1 MLEYSTGIEDNLYK
15 FNYISMRK
23 RTTLLLKSFF
33 KASLSLFFIFHTLA
47 PSVLA
52 TGDLLST
59 QKESVSDTAEDTAG
73 EITKEAV
80 SDPESIVKEGLPYR
94 ETKLPG
100 PNLKNRGGQYSISS
114 TSGIWTSV
122 TGGSHV
128 TGVNTSEVRW
138 GKSNCMEKVC
148 VEYGWFGICKKYEY
162 QNRCSGLGFN
172 GTADQSFNA
181 DEKILL
187 GDLSHFNWPTNGGA
201 NGAKLKIT
209 LNFANPALTP
219 SPTFTYDFKL
229 EETTNSKPCPPWHG
243 AGHEPC
249 DDRVTFP
256 NAYGEEVFT
265 IGDTKYTL
273 KIDGFQDKYP
283 EGTPLTGFVTEENK
297 ENKAYLVG
305 HLSSVLIEK
314 PAISLIKKVN
324 GDDANNPT
332 GPVVAV
338 GDTVNFEYIVQNTGN
353 VALSGINVA
362 DDKGVSVTCP
372 QTTLESGKSMTCTG
386 SAIAVAGQYK
396 NTGTVTTTSH
406 PSVSASDVA
415 HYYGV
420 EKINICHATHVASH
434 QYSKEEISMTPN
446 VQGHDDHNGDI
457 IPPFSNDLVNYPG
470 KNWDE
475 YGKSIYNNDCKVPSG
490 TLTVKKVVTPDSDTT
505 SFDITGTGTTSVA
518 GAPTFLD
525 GNTGTISGTQSKTF
539 TVYPG
544 TYSVT
549 EQLPEGWRQVSNTC
563 TDVVIAKGESK
574 ECTITNTKEA
584 KLTIVK
590 IAYPGSDQEFT
601 FTSSIPENNTFTLKD
616 TNSSPD
622 VNGSKPFNLAEG
634 IYSVSEN
641 DTEGWEKT
649 SASCSNQDEI
659 SSIKLKP
666 GDSVTCTFV
675 NTKYG
680 SISGHKWND
689 ADGLADTTDDRT
701 PVEGWTIFIDANGNG
716 VLDDGEKKTTTGPD
730 GKYSFA
736 NLLPGTYTIA
746 EVLTA
751 GWIQLGGLSQSITIT
766 AGEDKENVDFV
777 NVKYPTIQ
785 VKKKV
790 DTNGDGTVDI
800 ENATDW
806 QWKIDSETHNTGSAP
821 IAKMPGKYT
830 ISEMQKPNYHVT
842 SMVCT
847 NNGVEIVD
855 KVGESEEI
863 TLKSGDNVVCTFT
876 NARNLGKL
884 IIEKEVINDNGGS
897 KKATDF
903 SFQIGSETPIEFTQ
917 NGANELLGKNEYVRY
932 AGLEYSITEVE
943 ANQEGYTT
951 TYENCTN
958 ITVPYN
964 GEVVCKIKNYD
975 NKPSLTL
982 VKEVK
987 NDNGGE
993 LVATDWTLTATGPTT
1008 IEGDGGVT
1016 SGDNFEAGT
1025 YTLSEVGKPTIDVSR
1040 YKAGKWNCTNNVTV
1054 NENNQITLGLGQSTT
1069 CTIVNDDIAP
1079 SLELVKVVDNKY
1091 GGNAQATSWT
1101 LTATGPTTIEGAG
1114 GVTSDDNF
1122 EAGTYTLS
1130 EVGGVSGYEAG
1141 TWSCT
1146 NGVTVDAN
1154 NGITLKAGQSTVCT
1168 ITNTEIQ
1175 PTLTLIKVVKNEN
1188 GGTKTVS
1195 DFSLYIGNDKVTSGV
1210 AKGVNSNVEY
1220 TVREDQL
1227 DGYEASSWTGDCSAD
1242 GKITL
1247 KSGENKT
1254 CTITNSDI
1262 APSLTVKKHV
1272 KNDNGGNADISK
1284 FEIKLNDDA
1293 LTFDT
1298 GVVAGD
1304 TTTYTSTPSV
1314 VSNTSYSLS
1323 EKTDVFGYNAGT
1335 WTCKDNLTNAE
1346 LNPSSLKLNEGQS
1359 VTCEITNDDIA
1370 PKLTVIKHVVNNG
1383 NDGLKQ
1389 ASDFTI
1395 KVDGTNVSNTQFS
1408 GSEEGVTVTLNQGE
1422 FKVTEIEDTENYTAT
1437 YEGCEGSIK
1446 VGESKTCKITNTG
1459 KDHIPA
1465 IEVTK
1470 TADKTSVEETGENV
1484 TFTFTVKNTSKVD
1497 TVEILSLVDSVY
1509 GNLDG
1514 DHACKVGNT
1523 LAPNAVC
1530 SFTLTKN
1537 ISGDASGNPHKNT
1550 FTATVKDDEQNEV
1563 SGSDDETITFTDVK
1577 PSIEVLKTAN
1587 VSEIPETGGE
1597 VTFTFKVTNRSLEKV
1612 TITSL
1617 EDDVIGTLAGDED
1630 CKVGTELEAGKS
1642 CEFQQVFTIPS
1653 TTAGDENAPTS
1664 HQNIFTATVEDNEG
1678 NKAEDEDEE
1687 EIKLTPV
1694 PSLKLV
1700 KKVVHKY
1707 NSDEDITEA
1716 DWVLSALPDNGD
1728 GFTYAGDT
1736 NEFRFVKAGVA
1747 YLLSETGKYM
1757 EQFEASDWSC
1767 TGGELEGSTLT
1778 LSATDDVVCTITN
1791 TAKPVTIKV
1800 IKELY
1805 DYTGREILSNQE
1817 FPINLLDGDGRPVAN
1832 GTIVTV
1838 DNPEDAKKF
1847 EGLNKGK
1854 YSVREVEMPD
1864 GYVSEGCHATGS
1876 EIIEANNGETIE
1888 FICKNRIVNPLL
1900 EIEKTNNT
1908 IGTPK
1913 HAGEQVLYTITVKAP
1928 KDDDDSSKYVLKNV
1942 VVNDLAPAGF
1952 AYDGGSWTAI
1962 SSLRGNIA
1970 GVEPTYNGTDFAKW
1984 ELGDMVEGEVVTLT
1998 YTTTIS
2004 PTQDPGK
2011 YPDVAWTK
2019 GSSLTNEEILG
2030 NVSTGAD
2037 TPFVGTEVEVIALD
2051 EMEEGEVL
2059 GASTS
2064 MRLPNTG
2071 AKTYLTIGAIIAML
2085 VGLFTIFN
2093 DDKKKKFALKGV
2105 ILSVVALLLPTA
2117 IFAGYFAV
2125 EIETPKTP
2133 TKVGTYD
2140 IAFFATNTEK
2150 KIVKVECFE
2159 DGVSFQTLDNVNSGK
2174 CKVSGKTGGTYK
2186 YYVEATDE
2194 DGTKKQS
2201 KEVTIAV
2208 DLTKPSVVEN
2218 YKKDGNVLKFKTA
2231 NDGRTEKVEIF
2242 RSEKPSFI
2250 ANASTFLAEVKCAP
2264 NTECTYTDST
2274 AVAGK
2279 TYYYA
2284 IRAVDNIGNTSG
2296 FVSDEKVITV
2306 AEKTGTTTNVSN
2318 IGNTTTTGST
2328 TVTTEEDKSG
2338 TVAGE
2343 SDTKDDSTKKS
2354 ENEHSTTKST
2364 ESKTDVKSNTE
2375 TESTNVF
2382 KKFWYLWLCGLL
2394 ILIGGI
2400 YTYVK
2405 KADKES

>member
-33 KASLSLFFIFHTLA
+33 RASLSLFFIFHTLA

-59 QKESVSDTAEDTAG
+59 QKESVSVETKDTEG

-122 TGGSHV
+122 DGGDHV
-128 TGVNTSEVRW
+128 TGVNSGEIRW
-138 GKSNCMEKVC
+138 GKKDCIEKVC

-172 GTADQSFNA
+172 GTAGQSFDA

-187 GDLSHFNWPTNGGA
+187 GDLTHFNWPTSGGA

-209 LNFANPALTP
+209 LNFTNPALTP

-229 EETTNSKPCPPWHG
+229 EESTNRRPCPAYHDSSH
-243 AGHEPC
+243 APC

-283 EGTPLTGFVTEENK
+283 EGEHVAGFVTEENK
-297 ENKAYLVG
+297 NNKAYLVG

-314 PAISLIKKVN
+314 PSISLRKKVN

-332 GPVVAV
+332 GPVVAE

-353 VALSGINVA
+353 VALSGIKVT

-372 QTTLESGKSMTCTG
+372 DSTLAPGATMTCTG

-396 NTGTVTTTSH
+396 NTGIVTTTSH

-420 EKINICHATHVASH
+420 KKINICHATDGVSH
-434 QYSKEEISMTPN
+434 QYSKEEVNMTPN
-446 VQGHDDHNGDI
+446 VQGHNDHGGDI
-457 IPPFSNDLVNYPG
+457 IPPFSNDLVNYAG

-475 YGKSIYNNDCKVPSG
+475 YGQSIYNNDCKVPSG

-505 SFDITGTGTTSVA
+505 SFDITGTGATSVA

-544 TYSVT
+544 IYSVT

-601 FTSSIPENNTFTLKD
+601 FTSNIPENNTFTLKD
-616 TNSSPD
+616 TKSSPD
-622 VNGSKPFNLAEG
+622 VNGSKTFNLADG
-634 IYSVSEN
+634 TYSVSEN

-649 SASCSNQDEI
+649 SASCSNQNEI
-659 SSIKLKP
+659 SSIKLKH
-666 GDSVTCTFV
+666 GDNVTCTFV

-680 SISGHKWND
+680 SISGHKLND

-730 GKYSFA
+730 GKYSFT

-785 VKKKV
+785 VIKNV

-830 ISEMQKPNYHVT
+830 ISEVQKPNYHVT

-847 NNGVEIVD
+847 NNGVEIVK

-903 SFQIGSETPIEFTQ
+903 SFQIGSETPIKFTQ

-1008 IEGDGGVT
+1008 ITGDGGAT

-1025 YTLSEVGKPTIDVSR
+1025 YTLSEVGKPTVDVSG

-1054 NENNQITLGLGQSTT
+1054 NENNQITLGLGQSTI

-1101 LTATGPTTIEGAG
+1101 LVATGPTTIEGAG
-1114 GVTSDDNF
+1114 GATSDDNF
-1122 EAGTYTLS
+1122 KSGTYTLS

-1154 NGITLKAGQSTVCT
+1154 NGITLKTGQST
-1168 ITNTEIQ
+1168 
-1175 PTLTLIKVVKNEN
+1175 
-1188 GGTKTVS
+1188 
-1195 DFSLYIGNDKVTSGV
+1195 
-1210 AKGVNSNVEY
+1210 
-1220 TVREDQL
+1220 
-1227 DGYEASSWTGDCSAD
+1227 
-1242 GKITL
+1242 
-1247 KSGENKT
+1247 
-1254 CTITNSDI
+1254 
-1262 APSLTVKKHV
+1262 
-1272 KNDNGGNADISK
+1272 
-1284 FEIKLNDDA
+1284 
-1293 LTFDT
+1293 
-1298 GVVAGD
+1298 
-1304 TTTYTSTPSV
+1304 
-1314 VSNTSYSLS
+1314 
-1323 EKTDVFGYNAGT
+1323 
-1335 WTCKDNLTNAE
+1335 
-1346 LNPSSLKLNEGQS
+1346 
-1359 VTCEITNDDIA
+1359 
-1370 PKLTVIKHVVNNG
+1370 
-1383 NDGLKQ
+1383 
-1389 ASDFTI
+1389 
-1395 KVDGTNVSNTQFS
+1395 
-1408 GSEEGVTVTLNQGE
+1408 
-1422 FKVTEIEDTENYTAT
+1422 
-1437 YEGCEGSIK
+1437 
-1446 VGESKTCKITNTG
+1446 
-1459 KDHIPA
+1459 
-1465 IEVTK
+1465 
-1470 TADKTSVEETGENV
+1470 
-1484 TFTFTVKNTSKVD
+1484 
-1497 TVEILSLVDSVY
+1497 
-1509 GNLDG
+1509 
-1514 DHACKVGNT
+1514 
-1523 LAPNAVC
+1523 
-1530 SFTLTKN
+1530 
-1537 ISGDASGNPHKNT
+1537 
-1550 FTATVKDDEQNEV
+1550 
-1563 SGSDDETITFTDVK
+1563 
-1577 PSIEVLKTAN
+1577 
-1587 VSEIPETGGE
+1587 
-1597 VTFTFKVTNRSLEKV
+1597 
-1612 TITSL
+1612 
-1617 EDDVIGTLAGDED
+1617 
-1630 CKVGTELEAGKS
+1630 
-1642 CEFQQVFTIPS
+1642 
-1653 TTAGDENAPTS
+1653 
-1664 HQNIFTATVEDNEG
+1664 
-1678 NKAEDEDEE
+1678 
-1687 EIKLTPV
+1687 
-1694 PSLKLV
+1694 
-1700 KKVVHKY
+1700 
-1707 NSDEDITEA
+1707 
-1716 DWVLSALPDNGD
+1716 
-1728 GFTYAGDT
+1728 
-1736 NEFRFVKAGVA
+1736 
-1747 YLLSETGKYM
+1747 
-1757 EQFEASDWSC
+1757 
-1767 TGGELEGSTLT
+1767 
-1778 LSATDDVVCTITN
+1778 VCTITN

-1876 EIIEANNGETIE
+1876 EIVEANNGETIE

-1984 ELGDMVEGEVVTLT
+1984 ELGDMVEGEVITLT

-2004 PTQDPGK
+2004 PTQDPGV

-2019 GSSLTNEEILG
+2019 GLSLTDEEILG
-2030 NVSTGAD
+2030 NLSTGAD

-2105 ILSVVALLLPTA
+2105 ILGVVALLLPTA
-2117 IFAGYFAV
+2117 IFAGYFAI

-2140 IAFFATNTEK
+2140 IAFFAVNTEK

-2201 KEVTIAV
+2201 KEVTITV

-2218 YKKDGNVLKFKTA
+2218 YKKEGNVLKFKTA

-2250 ANASTFLAEVKCAP
+2250 ANASTFLAEVKCTS
-2264 NTECTYTDST
+2264 NTECTYEDKS

-2306 AEKTGTTTNVSN
+2306 AEKTGTTTNVIST
-2318 IGNTTTTGST
+2318 GNTTTASSTT

-2354 ENEHSTTKST
+2354 ENGHSTTKST

-2405 KADKES
+2405 KADKEG